1 MILSVLNEKPMYTA
15 REDQMTS
22 NQNLKKKINYFLQKK
37 KKNLNPKLEH
47 GNLDVL
53 GRIQVTS
60 MINLEVTGV

>member
-1 MILSVLNEKPMYTA
+1 MYTA

-37 KKNLNPKLEH
+37 KQNLNSKLEH

-60 MINLEVTGV
+60 MINVEVTGV

>member
-37 KKNLNPKLEH
+37 KNLNPKLEH
-47 GNLDVL
+47 GNLDLL

-60 MINLEVTGV
+60 IINVEVTGL

>member
-37 KKNLNPKLEH
+37 KIL
-47 GNLDVL
+47 
-53 GRIQVTS
+53 IQNWS
-60 MINLEVTGV
+60 MVVWMC